1 MNSLNAIQ
9 TMAKVAKVLS
19 NVIFVFAIVGLC
31 LCVGGAIGFAFGFDG
46 FDLGS
51 VHVNG
56 LVSAQDGLSRGAAL
70 AGLIKGILYCIGSI
84 VLARF
89 SQRYFSAELEAGTPF
104 TADGAKQLQQ
114 LGILTAV
121 LSAATQIVLAIVY
134 AVLEKLYPGEVFA
147 EIDLGVALTIGLAMI
162 VISQICKYGSQLNQ
176 PVKDI
181 EDTPDNG

>member
-1 MNSLNAIQ
+1 MKSLNIIQ
-9 TMAKVAKVLS
+9 TMAKVAQVIS
-19 NVIFVFAIVGLC
+19 NVIFVCAIVGLC
-31 LCVGGAIGFAFGFDG
+31 LCVGAAVGFAFGFDG
-46 FDLGS
+46 FRLGD
-51 VHVNG
+51 VNVRGLLQIQEGMSQGTVIAG
-56 LVSAQDGLSRGAAL
+56 LV
-70 AGLIKGILYCIGSI
+70 KGILYCIGSI
-84 VLARF
+84 VLAKL
-89 SQRYFSAELEAGTPF
+89 SLRYFKGELEVGTPF

-121 LSAATQIVLAIVY
+121 LSVATQIVLAIVY

-181 EDTPDNG
+181 EAAPDNG